1 MTWRASLSFSSP
13 FVTSSAT
20 RATWT
25 GVIASSSSALPDS
38 LALRASSPIHH
49 LRAEAAS
56 APASIVATIGSR
68 APALRMDCMSLPEMP
83 HSSRSRLRRTSGSS
97 GSADR
102 ISSTHSREGATGTRS
117 GSGKYR

>member
-1 MTWRASLSFSSP
+1 MTWRASLSLRSP
-13 FVTSSAT
+13 FETSSVT
-20 RATWT
+20 RATCA
-25 GVIASSSSALPDS
+25 GVMASSSSALPDS

-56 APASIVATIGSR
+56 APSSIVATIRSR
-68 APALRMDCMSLPEMP
+68 APALRIACMSRAVMP
-83 HSSRSRLRRTSGSS
+83 HSATSRLRRTSGSS
-97 GSADR
+97 GSAAR